1 METMT
6 ARTGTTTITIRRRTM
21 PITNTGEITQT
32 TTKATGI
39 TEVTIIIHGVNKVE
53 ETEET
58 RTIAVS
64 YTHLDV
70 YKRQISVCIDF
81 FLWQTITAA
90 NSKYR
95 YGEPYMTSIF

>member
-6 ARTGTTTITIRRRTM
+6 PRTGTTTLIIQRRTM
-21 PITNTGEITQT
+21 PIINIGEITQT

-39 TEVTIIIHGVNKVE
+39 TEVIIIIHGVTKEE

-70 YKRQISVCIDF
+70 YKRQVIVEI
-81 FLWQTITAA
+81 
-90 NSKYR
+90 
-95 YGEPYMTSIF
+95 